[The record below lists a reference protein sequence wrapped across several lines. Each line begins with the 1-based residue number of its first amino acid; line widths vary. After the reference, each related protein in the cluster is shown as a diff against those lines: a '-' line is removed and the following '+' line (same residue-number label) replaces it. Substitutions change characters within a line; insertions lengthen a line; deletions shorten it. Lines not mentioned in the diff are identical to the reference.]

1 MGGILYHR
9 ARAEGRERR
18 GGTAAD
24 VGFLAA
30 SMTKMKLYQDAAPDE
45 SFAVSLLPLAR
56 AAGRPC
62 QTSRIRACDFLLV
75 WKKSTVH
82 VLYPNSASLRSNRPN
97 RRRLKARAAS
107 SSRSTD
113 RLPFQAPFTSFRFI
127 AAFFWFSRESHTAN
141 LRNSHARAATST
153 KNKSR
158 TRICTFRASWQRNA
172 SAPRAPDYGNERG
185 P

>member
-30 SMTKMKLYQDAAPDE
+30 LMMKMKLYQDAAPDE

-62 QTSRIRACDFLLV
+62 QTSRIRACDFLV

-82 VLYPNSASLRSNRPN
+82 VPELCVAPLESSEPSSAEC
-97 RRRLKARAAS
+97 ARGVVVAV
-107 SSRSTD
+107 D
-113 RLPFQAPFTSFRFI
+113 
-127 AAFFWFSRESHTAN
+127 
-141 LRNSHARAATST
+141 
-153 KNKSR
+153 
-158 TRICTFRASWQRNA
+158 
-172 SAPRAPDYGNERG
+172 
-185 P
+185 